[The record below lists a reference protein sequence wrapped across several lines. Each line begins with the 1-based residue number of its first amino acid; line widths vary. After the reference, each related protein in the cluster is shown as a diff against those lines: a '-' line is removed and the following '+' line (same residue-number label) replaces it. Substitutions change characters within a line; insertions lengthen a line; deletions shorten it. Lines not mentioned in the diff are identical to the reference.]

1 VGNEIPVQPSGKD
14 RVLFPVLGLRVLHA
28 ATHRVAFAASLLDE
42 PVSFERHRRAL
53 YIRPVRVLV
62 APDKFKGTLSAPDAA
77 DAIVAGWRRARPGD
91 EIGLVPLA
99 DGGEGTLDALVA
111 EGGERRSA
119 GVSGPHGAPLDAVF
133 GLRYG
138 SPPAG
143 IVEMARASGLAL
155 VPVGRR
161 DPLRATSRGTG
172 ELMLAA
178 VRAGARMLTVT
189 LGGSATTDGGAGIA
203 QALGIRL
210 LDGRGREVGPGG
222 VGLLDLERIDTSRL
236 APELRGVEVLALT
249 DVDNPLVGP
258 DGAAVV
264 FGPQKGA
271 TPDDVAL
278 LDRALARFAD
288 MVRRDT
294 GVDVASMP
302 GAGAAGGVGASLVA
316 FLGATLRSGIDAVME
331 STGFR
336 VRVKAAD
343 VVLTGEGTFDAA
355 SLRGKVVGAVIRESW
370 VAGAERV
377 IVLCGRAEAPAPQ
390 GVQLVSLADRFG
402 VERAMV
408 SGRVL
413 LEQLAS
419 EVATEP
425 GKVTT

>member
-1 VGNEIPVQPSGKD
+1 M
-14 RVLFPVLGLRVLHA
+14 
-28 ATHRVAFAASLLDE
+28 
-42 PVSFERHRRAL
+42 
-53 YIRPVRVLV
+53 RVLV

-138 SPPAG
+138 SPPVG

-294 GVDVASMP
+294 GVDAASMP

-390 GVQLVSLADRFG
+390 GVQLVSLAERFG

-413 LEQLAS
+413 QEQLVS